1 MKIVFAGLACALA
14 CVLCVGCGPKNT
26 RPADLPDD
34 MTPCVITVMQD
45 GKPLEGASVELV
57 YDTKMKYTSSGS
69 SDEKGEAT
77 IMTYGFAGAQ
87 QGNAKILV
95 TKLVTEGA
103 EEAAEY
109 GEAGAMG
116 QDFQTVD
123 PKYGS
128 ADTTDLTVEIGKSNV
143 KQTVDVGESVH
154 ISAGG
159 KR

>member
-1 MKIVFAGLACALA
+1 MMKTILAGATFALA

-34 MTPCVITVMQD
+34 MTPCVLTIMQD

-57 YDTKMKYTSSGS
+57 YDAQVKYTTSGS
-69 SDEKGEAT
+69 SNEKGEA
-77 IMTYGFAGAQ
+77 IMMTYGFAGAQ
-87 QGNAKILV
+87 QGTAKILV

-103 EEAAEY
+103 EEASEY
-109 GEAGAMG
+109 GESGEMG

-128 ADTTDLTVEIGKSNV
+128 VDTTDLTV
-143 KQTVDVGESVH
+143 TVG
-154 ISAGG
+154 
-159 KR
+159 